1 MHFPAPWPTPPNLPN
16 PFDQP
21 EFANVAPAQ
30 RQLVID
36 LLAGCSTSMLLE
48 RGRQNNAA
56 RDLLW
61 TQERARAIDPARGYG
76 FLDLKGTS
84 AGAPDRLAKYIRY
97 AQHHG
102 GVFPYWR
109 LPVAAKATIALGQ
122 PVTAV
127 PGPGNTFAAQQPK
140 GIVPFVIMVNG
151 ECRIGPTLRRLG
163 VLGLPP
169 TGVNHA
175 FIAQMAHQVAFAGE
189 LHFGGAGVSG
199 AAGVLQAW
207 SNESGGYRTRSVDA
221 RRVGLP
227 IALYLDQAGL
237 PAVKDYVS
245 HYGAGRSAVNYG
257 RYGPPAIAQS
267 KGDYWYV

>member
-1 MHFPAPWPTPPNLPN
+1 MHPLPWPAPPNLPN
-16 PFDQP
+16 PFDLP
-21 EFANVAPAQ
+21 EFANVPATE

-36 LLAGCSTSMLLE
+36 LLAGCSTSTLLE
-48 RGRQNNAA
+48 RGRQNNVG

-84 AGAPDRLAKYIRY
+84 AGAPDRLGKYILY
-97 AQHHG
+97 AQHHH

-109 LPVAAKATIALGQ
+109 LPVAVKATIALGQ
-122 PVTAV
+122 AV
-127 PGPGNTFAAQQPK
+127 MAAPGPGNPFRAEKPK

-151 ECRIGPTLRRLG
+151 ECRIGPTMRRLG
-163 VLGLPP
+163 VKGLPP

-189 LHFGGAGVSG
+189 LHFGGAGVDG
-199 AAGVLQAW
+199 TPGVLQAW
-207 SNESGGYRTRSVDA
+207 SNESGGYRTKSLDA

-227 IALYLDQAGL
+227 INLYTDQAGL
-237 PAVKDYVS
+237 PAVRNYVS
-245 HYGAGRSAVNYG
+245 HYGVGRSAVNYG
-257 RYGPPAIAQS
+257 RLGPPAFAQS
-267 KGDYWYV
+267 RGDYWRI